1 MRTRQL
7 AAPLTLALAI
17 LIADRVSKMWIDK
30 HISMWDVRAIVP
42 GFINIIHAENSGM
55 AFSLLST
62 ASQAVRSFVLIG
74 LAASVLAVVAVMLWR
89 SVSSVERWALASVLG
104 GAVGNLWDRI
114 ARGTVTDF
122 VDVYYG
128 DWHWATFNVA
138 DSAITVGALILALHM
153 LVSPNSHTGKSEAP
167 AARVP

>member
-1 MRTRQL
+1 MKTRQL
-7 AAPLTLALAI
+7 SGPLTLALVI

-30 HISMWDVRAIVP
+30 HVSLWDVWPVIP
-42 GFINIIHAENSGM
+42 GLVNIIHAENPGM

-62 ASQAVRSFVLIG
+62 ASPAIRSFVLIG
-74 LAASVLAVVAVMLWR
+74 LAASVLVVVAVMLWR
-89 SVSSVERWALASVLG
+89 SPMPVERWALAAVLG

-114 ARGTVTDF
+114 LRGTVTDF

-128 DWHWATFNVA
+128 EWHWATFNVA
-138 DSAITVGALILALHM
+138 DSAITVGAIVLALHM
-153 LVSPNSHTGKSEAP
+153 LMTPNSHTGKSEAP

>member
-1 MRTRQL
+1 MKKL
-7 AAPLTLALAI
+7 VGPLTLALAI
-17 LIADRVSKMWIDK
+17 LIADRASKLWVLK
-30 HISMWDVRAIVP
+30 HVTAWDIWPIIP
-42 GFINIIHAENSGM
+42 GFMNIIHAENPGM

-62 ASQAVRSFVLIG
+62 ASESTRAFVLIG
-74 LAASVLAVVAVMLWR
+74 LATVVLSVVAVMLWR
-89 SVSSVERWALASVLG
+89 STGTAERWALALVLG

-138 DSAITVGALILALHM
+138 DSAITVGALLLALQM
-153 LVSPNSHTGKSEAP
+153 LISKEPE

>member
-1 MRTRQL
+1 MKKLVGPL
-7 AAPLTLALAI
+7 ALALAI
-17 LIADRVSKMWIDK
+17 LIADRASKLWVLK
-30 HISMWDVRAIVP
+30 HVTAWDIWPIIP
-42 GFINIIHAENSGM
+42 GFMNIIHAENPGM

-62 ASQAVRSFVLIG
+62 ASESTRAFVLIG
-74 LAASVLAVVAVMLWR
+74 LATVVLSVVAVMLWR
-89 SVSSVERWALASVLG
+89 STGTAERWALALVLG

-138 DSAITVGALILALHM
+138 DSAITVGALLLALQM
-153 LVSPNSHTGKSEAP
+153 LISKEPE

>member
-1 MRTRQL
+1 MKKLVGPL
-7 AAPLTLALAI
+7 ALALAI
-17 LIADRVSKMWIDK
+17 LIADRASKLWVLQ
-30 HISMWDVRAIVP
+30 HVTAWDIWPIIP
-42 GFINIIHAENSGM
+42 GFMNIIHAENPGM

-62 ASQAVRSFVLIG
+62 ASESTRAFVLIG
-74 LAASVLAVVAVMLWR
+74 LATVVLSVVAVMLWR
-89 SVSSVERWALASVLG
+89 STGTAERWALALVLG

-138 DSAITVGALILALHM
+138 DSAITVGALLLALQM
-153 LVSPNSHTGKSEAP
+153 LISKEPE

>member
-1 MRTRQL
+1 MKKL
-7 AAPLTLALAI
+7 AEPLTLALAI
-17 LIADRVSKMWIDK
+17 LIADRASKLWVLK
-30 HISMWDVRAIVP
+30 HVTAWDIWPIIP
-42 GFINIIHAENSGM
+42 GFMNIIHAENPGM

-62 ASQAVRSFVLIG
+62 ASESTRAFVLIG
-74 LAASVLAVVAVMLWR
+74 LATVVLSVVAVMLWR
-89 SVSSVERWALASVLG
+89 STGTAERWALALVLG

-138 DSAITVGALILALHM
+138 DSAITVGALLLALQM
-153 LVSPNSHTGKSEAP
+153 LISKEPE

>member
-1 MRTRQL
+1 MKRL
-7 AAPLTLALAI
+7 AGPLTLALAI
-17 LIADRVSKMWIDK
+17 LIADRASKLWVLK
-30 HISMWDVRAIVP
+30 HVTAWDIWPIIP
-42 GFINIIHAENSGM
+42 GFMNIIHAENPGM

-62 ASQAVRSFVLIG
+62 ASESMRAFVLIG
-74 LAASVLAVVAVMLWR
+74 LATAVLAVVAVMLWR
-89 SVSSVERWALASVLG
+89 STGAAERWALALVLG

-138 DSAITVGALILALHM
+138 DSAITAGAILLALQM
-153 LVSPNSHTGKSEAP
+153 LISKEPE